1 MLAGMRVAIQ
11 TFGCRLNQAESDRMA
26 ADFAAAGCE
35 IVPASAAAEAVVI
48 HGCAVTQVAAQESR
62 QAARRVKR
70 AAHVAG
76 VPAPLVVLVGCVV
89 EADGRVPVVPDVD
102 LLVAREDKERL
113 AALVLARLGQV
124 AGATPPVARPRRAR
138 RTRALL
144 KVQDGC
150 DFFCAYCIVPHT
162 RGAPV
167 SRPWQQVLDEARTL
181 ARAGF
186 AELVVTGCNIACYR
200 DGGRGLVE
208 LLAALAALPEVTR
221 IRLGSI
227 EPATVEREIVDLMA
241 GCDKLCRFLHLP
253 LQSGDA
259 AVLQRMGRRY
269 TPEAYLEVV
278 QTALRRLPG
287 VGLGTDLLV
296 GFPGESEAA
305 FAGTR
310 QLVAALPFSKVHVF
324 PYSER
329 PGTPA
334 ATFAGVVAPA
344 VRKARARELTRLG
357 ETQRQLFA
365 RQWVGQRVA
374 VLIEG
379 VDAAGVGHGWSG
391 EYLECR
397 VAGVRPTA
405 RGQIVPFTPVA
416 VAEAGWLV

>member
-1 MLAGMRVAIQ
+1 MLAGMRVALQ

-26 ADFAAAGCE
+26 ADFVAAGCE
-35 IVPASAAAEAVVI
+35 IVPTSAVAEAVVI

-70 AAHVAG
+70 AAQAAG
-76 VPAPLVVLVGCVV
+76 LPPPLVVLVGCVV

-113 AALVLARLGQV
+113 AALVLARLGVV
-124 AGATPPVARPRRAR
+124 AGDNPPAARPRQAR

-167 SRPWQQVLDEARTL
+167 SRPWQQVLDEARSL
-181 ARAGF
+181 AQAGF

-208 LLAALAALPEVTR
+208 LLAAVAALPEVTR

-259 AVLQRMGRRY
+259 ATLQRMGRRY
-269 TPEAYLEVV
+269 TPAAYLEVV

-296 GFPGESEAA
+296 GFPGETEAA
-305 FAGTR
+305 FAATR
-310 QLVAALPFSKVHVF
+310 QVVASLPFSKLHVF

-334 ATFAGVVAPA
+334 AALTEVVPSA

-357 ETQRQLFA
+357 EVQRQAFA
-365 RQWVGQRVA
+365 RQWVGRPVT
-374 VLIEG
+374 VLLEG
-379 VDAAGVGHGWSG
+379 VDAAGVGQGWSG
-391 EYLECR
+391 EYLACR
-397 VAGVRPTA
+397 VAGVAAAA
-405 RGQIVPFTPVA
+405 RGQLVPFTPVG
-416 VAEAGWLV
+416 VATGGVLV